1 MNLAPTCDQ
10 KKKKNMSELK
20 NYLHDTDI
28 NKSSTTFSPVKQ
40 FERAPILNLLKISH
54 SNEKKVNSGT
64 NNKEPIEPHSH
75 SPPCLPDDSNE
86 EVQ

>member
-28 NKSSTTFSPVKQ
+28 NKSSTTFSPVK
-40 FERAPILNLLKISH
+40 
-54 SNEKKVNSGT
+54 
-64 NNKEPIEPHSH
+64 
-75 SPPCLPDDSNE
+75 
-86 EVQ
+86 